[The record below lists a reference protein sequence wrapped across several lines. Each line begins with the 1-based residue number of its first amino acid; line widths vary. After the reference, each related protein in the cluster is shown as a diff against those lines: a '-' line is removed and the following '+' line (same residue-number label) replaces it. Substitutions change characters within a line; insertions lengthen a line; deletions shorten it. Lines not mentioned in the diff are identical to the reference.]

1 MLILQL
7 TICEMEKAMSS
18 QRYEEL
24 VMLRRKFHQCAE
36 SGWLEFETTIK
47 IVAYLKELRLEV
59 KYGKEIHGQRQGL
72 ATQVQMDKHKTNIE
86 YLKNNFDAEEI
97 LQGYTGA
104 VAILDTKIP
113 GPTIAL
119 RFDIDAND
127 IEETKVEHRPARDGF
142 ASKNKG
148 MMHACGHDGHIAIG
162 LVTAKYMVSRQKD
175 LIGKIIFIFQPAE
188 EGVRGAKSVVQSGI
202 LDNVDYI
209 LSGHIGFMGRENEII
224 CGVGGFLA
232 TNKLDVYFHGQS
244 AHAGAYPELGRNALL
259 AGANCATNLHT
270 LTQYSGGMSRINV
283 GTFHGGTARNVVPS
297 DAKLELETR
306 GETQE
311 INEDLSRRTVE
322 MIEASAKMYGVSC
335 EVVEVG
341 SAPAY
346 KYVENEFSAHVHELL
361 KKQGFNVKE
370 NAFLG
375 ASEDVTYM
383 FHEVEKNGGKAL
395 YLIFGTKL
403 SAPHHHPS
411 FDFSEEVLENSFRCY
426 SEILMDI
433 LSKHKL

>member
-1 MLILQL
+1 
-7 TICEMEKAMSS
+7 MSS
-18 QRYEEL
+18 QRFEEL
-24 VMLRRKFHQCAE
+24 VKLRRSFHQCAE

-47 IVAYLKELRLEV
+47 IISYLKELGLEV
-59 KYGKEIHGQRQGL
+59 KYGKAIHGNRQGI
-72 ATQVQMDKHKTNIE
+72 ATQVEMDRHKTNIE
-86 YLKNNFDAEEI
+86 YLKLDFDAEEI
-97 LQGYTGA
+97 VQGYTGA
-104 VAILDTKIP
+104 VGILDTKVP

-127 IEETKVEHRPARDGF
+127 IIEAEEEHRPARDGF
-142 ASKNKG
+142 ASKNSG

-162 LVTAKYMVSRQKD
+162 LVTAKDIVSRQKD
-175 LIGKIIFIFQPAE
+175 LKGKIIFIFQPAE
-188 EGVRGAKSVVQSGI
+188 EGVRGAKSIVQSGI
-202 LDNVDYI
+202 LENVDYI

-259 AGANCATNLHT
+259 AGANCTINLHT

-283 GTFHGGTARNVVPS
+283 GTLHGGTARNAVPS
-297 DAKLELETR
+297 EAKLELETR
-306 GETQE
+306 GENQE
-311 INEDLSRRTVE
+311 INRDLRRRAEEV
-322 MIEASAKMYGVSC
+322 IEASAKMYGVSC

-346 KYVENEFSAHVHELL
+346 KYVKNEFTDHVLELL
-361 KKQGFNVKE
+361 KTQGFNVNE
-370 NAFLG
+370 DAFMG
-375 ASEDVTYM
+375 ASEDITYM
-383 FHEVEKNGGKAL
+383 FDEVEKSEGKAL

-426 SEILMDI
+426 SEILLNFLAKDNNSDI
-433 LSKHKL
+433 